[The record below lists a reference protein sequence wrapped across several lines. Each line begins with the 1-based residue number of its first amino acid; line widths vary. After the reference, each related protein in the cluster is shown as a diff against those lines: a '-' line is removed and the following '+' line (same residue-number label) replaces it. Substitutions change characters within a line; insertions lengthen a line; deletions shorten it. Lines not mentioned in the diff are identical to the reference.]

1 MRVIWQI
8 YHKHISHIS
17 HYETFHTID
26 HVILF
31 YILAKYVGL
40 WGKAL
45 DLIKSYV
52 LCLMSYCSVCNLMA
66 FSVNLQRLYV
76 EFQKGQF

>member
-1 MRVIWQI
+1 MRDICQTYI
-8 YHKHISHIS
+8 THIT
-17 HYETFHTID
+17 YAAFHTID

-31 YILAKYVGL
+31 DILVKYEGL

-52 LCLMSYCSVCNLMA
+52 LDRTAACAN
-66 FSVNLQRLYV
+66 
-76 EFQKGQF
+76 